1 MCLSS
6 SDVCNAP
13 TVYYA
18 DLRTNICFS
27 AYNSSKSCELNSLQL
42 PVAANA
48 NGLVHLAGPIG
59 HWDSD
64 NALRIGEWHLL
75 PTLRGTGGEPP
86 RRKLIDSI
94 AVICVACAV
103 AGPSRLLPST
113 RDLVG
118 S

>member
-27 AYNSSKSCELNSLQL
+27 ANNSSKRCELNSLQL
-42 PVAANA
+42 PVAASTNNVA
-48 NGLVHLAGPIG
+48 HPAGPIR

-64 NALRIGEWHLL
+64 NTLRIGEWHLL

-94 AVICVACAV
+94 AVIDV
-103 AGPSRLLPST
+103 
-113 RDLVG
+113 
-118 S
+118 